1 MHLLTCFRKAALAW
15 NATNQFPLQNSRL
28 QSQHLSLEAPAWR
41 ERRGE
46 LAGLPTAL
54 SPSTVQTSEGSSTE
68 RVTALKAEQALRV

>member
-1 MHLLTCFRKAALAW
+1 MEC
-15 NATNQFPLQNSRL
+15 NQPISFAEFQAPKPK
-28 QSQHLSLEAPAWR
+28 HLSPEAPAWR

-68 RVTALKAEQALRV
+68 RVTALKAEQALRSGYEKEAAPS